1 MAHDSHDSSKKKSD
15 ERKEK
20 KAYYFGEIKAF
31 DIDAFEEE
39 ILLDDL
45 YLDVFA
51 GSDPAFKT
59 DVEKLNADN
68 LANQIKLLN
77 AYSFKY
83 DNDKF
88 KSKNFPEGAR
98 IGLMADEVVKAFPEC
113 VKTDEEGHQYVNYS
127 MLVAPLVETV
137 KSLLTKVDE
146 LEKEIAKLKK

>member
-1 MAHDSHDSSKKKSD
+1 MAHDSDDKS
-15 ERKEK
+15 KEK
-20 KAYYFGEIKAF
+20 KPYHFGEIKAF

-59 DVEKLNADN
+59 DIEKLHPADVKES
-68 LANQIKLLN
+68 LKLLN

-83 DNDKF
+83 DTAQF
-88 KSKNFPEGAR
+88 KDKNFPEGSR
-98 IGLMADEVVKAFPEC
+98 IGLMADEVQKAFPEC
-113 VKTDEEGHQYVNYS
+113 VKTDENGHQFVNYS

-137 KSLLTKVDE
+137 KDLMTKVEE
-146 LEKEIAKLKK
+146 LEKEISRLKK

>member
-1 MAHDSHDSSKKKSD
+1 MAHDSDDKSKKAD
-15 ERKEK
+15 DRKEK
-20 KAYYFGEIKAF
+20 KTYHFGEIKAF

-59 DVEKLNADN
+59 DVEKLQAEDVKES
-68 LANQIKLLN
+68 LKLLN

-83 DNDKF
+83 DTTKF
-88 KSKNFPEGAR
+88 KDKNFPEGSR
-98 IGLMADEVVKAFPEC
+98 IGLMADEVVKAFPQC

-137 KSLLTKVDE
+137 KDLMAKVEE
-146 LEKEIAKLKK
+146 LEKEITKLKK